1 MKSAAPFWHC
11 RIPDVHLY
19 VGVMSGTSLDGIDCV
34 LVETGE
40 QTQLLATHYEPMP
53 AQLRQQLLELCS
65 PGADEL
71 ARAALAENE
80 WARFAA
86 QAISQLLQQQNLLP
100 DAIRAV
106 GSHGQTVRHEPQRG
120 FTIQIGNPA
129 LLAELTGISVVGD
142 FRRRDVA
149 AGGQGAPLVPAFH
162 QTLFANANR
171 TRAVLNIGGFSNLT
185 LLKPGQAVRGFD
197 CGPGNVLMDAWI
209 ERHQGLP
216 FDRNGGWA
224 AAGTVSPDLLK
235 SMLEDSF
242 FTMTGPKSTGR
253 ELFNLNWLDGKL
265 ASFQSLSAEDVQATL
280 LELTAHS
287 LCEALK
293 TSQPDTQDLLVCGG
307 GAHNGELLSRIQ
319 ALLPQCRVST
329 TKAYG
334 VDPDWVEAMAFGWL
348 AHCCLEGIPANR
360 PEVTGAKGLRVL
372 GAIYPA

>member
-1 MKSAAPFWHC
+1 MY
-11 RIPDVHLY
+11 LY
-19 VGVMSGTSLDGIDCV
+19 VGVMSGTSLDGIDCA
-34 LVETGE
+34 LIETGE

-53 AQLRQQLLELCS
+53 AQLRQQLLGLCS
-65 PGADEL
+65 PGADEI
-71 ARAALAENE
+71 ARGALAGNE
-80 WARFAA
+80 WARLAA
-86 QAISQLLQQQNLLP
+86 GAIGQLLRQQDLKP
-100 DAIRAV
+100 DTIRAI

-162 QTLFANANR
+162 QTLFASAER

-185 LLKPGQAVRGFD
+185 LIKPGHPVRGFD

-209 ERHQGLP
+209 ERHQDLP
-216 FDRNGGWA
+216 FDRNGEWA
-224 AAGTVSPDLLK
+224 ASGAVFPDLLK

-242 FTMTGPKSTGR
+242 FATTGPKSTGR
-253 ELFNLNWLDGKL
+253 ELFNLGWLDGKL
-265 ASFQSLSAEDVQATL
+265 AGFQSVLAEDVQATL

-287 LCEALK
+287 LCEALAA
-293 TSQPDTQDLLVCGG
+293 SQPDTQDLLVCGG
-307 GAHNGELLSRIQ
+307 GAHNGKLLSRIQ
-319 ALLPQCRVST
+319 ELLPQCRVSST
-329 TKAYG
+329 AAHG
-334 VDPDWVEAMAFGWL
+334 IDPDWVEAMAFGWL

-360 PEVTGAKGLRVL
+360 PEVTGAKGLRVI